1 MEPEKLQLNDLPD
14 FFTPEMLSAVLPVS
28 KSTLYRALRQ
38 GSIPC
43 LRVGKRFILSRSHL
57 ERWLE
62 ESLRNKGVYVSWL
75 GE

>member
-1 MEPEKLQLNDLPD
+1 MEPEKLQLSDLPE
-14 FFTPEMLSAVLPVS
+14 FFTPDILSAVLPVS

-38 GSIPC
+38 GTIPC

-75 GE
+75 GG

>member
-1 MEPEKLQLNDLPD
+1 MEPEKLQLSDLPE
-14 FFTPEMLSAVLPVS
+14 FFTPDILSAVLPVS

-38 GSIPC
+38 GTIPC

>member
-1 MEPEKLQLNDLPD
+1 MEPEKLQLSDLPE
-14 FFTPEMLSAVLPVS
+14 FFTPDILSAVLPVS

-38 GSIPC
+38 GTIPC
-43 LRVGKRFILSRSHL
+43 LRVGKRFILSRTHL

>member
-1 MEPEKLQLNDLPD
+1 MEPENLQLSNLPD
-14 FFTPEMLSAVLPVS
+14 FFTPDILSAVLPVS
-28 KSTLYRALRQ
+28 KSTIYRALRQ
-38 GSIPC
+38 GTIPC

-62 ESLRNKGVYVSWL
+62 ESLCNKGVYVSWL